1 MSKNKYLTN
10 ILSSKTEEFEFLRP
24 IKKIPIFNGCIDI
37 CEEKEKDKFIDLD
50 FAIGKETGLI
60 QIGTLP
66 DLNEVYESQTTTA
79 PIGKTWIDHHIEFSK
94 LISKYNP
101 KAVLEYG
108 GANGYL
114 GSLCLE
120 NDYAYHWKIV
130 EPNPIIK
137 SDKIEVI
144 KDFFQPKKHI
154 DKVFDCI
161 VSSHVFEHLQDPYI
175 TNKEISEEMP
185 KNSLMFISLPAIW
198 EWVKKFQP
206 NGLNQEHIYL
216 LSEVHF
222 EELSDAS
229 GFDLVE
235 KKYFAEKHSIFYVFK
250 NRKNNYREPV
260 YKNIYKESLE
270 IYNKYVD
277 HFSITAENINLK
289 IKNFNLEKNSIY
301 IFGAHVFTQFLIAA
315 GLEEKNFN
323 AVLDNNPSK
332 NGKRLYGTSLIT
344 HQPELIAKDYHPV
357 VIVKA
362 GGYTKEICN
371 QLKKLNK
378 RVEIIL

>member
-1 MSKNKYLTN
+1 MPNNKHLTN
-10 ILSSKTEEFEFLRP
+10 ILSSKTEDFEFLRP
-24 IKKIPIFNGCIDI
+24 IKNIPIFNGCVDI
-37 CEEKEKDKFIDLD
+37 CEEKEKDKLIDLD

-66 DLNEVYESQTTTA
+66 NLNEVYESQTTTA
-79 PIGKTWIDHHIEFSK
+79 PIGKTWLDHHLEFSK

-101 KAVLEYG
+101 KAILEYG

-114 GSLCLE
+114 GSLCLK
-120 NDYAYHWKIV
+120 NDYVDKWKIV
-130 EPNPIIK
+130 EPNPIIN
-137 SDKIEVI
+137 SDKIEVV

-154 DKVFDCI
+154 NKCFDSI
-161 VSSHVFEHLQDPYI
+161 VSSHVFEHLQKPYI

-185 KNSLMFISLPAIW
+185 KDSLMFISLPAIW
-198 EWVKKFQP
+198 DWVKKFQP

-235 KKYFAEKHSIFYVFK
+235 KKYFADKHSIFYVFK

-260 YKNIYKESLE
+260 YENIYQESLE

-277 HFSITAENINLK
+277 HFFTTAESINLK
-289 IKNFNLEKNSIY
+289 ITNFDLDKYSVY
-301 IFGAHVFTQFLIAA
+301 IFGAHVFTQFLVAA
-315 GLEEKNFN
+315 GLKEKSLK

-344 HQPELIAKDYHPV
+344 HQPEIIAKDEYPV

-378 RVEIIL
+378 KVEIIL